1 MLTLDV
7 LCSQILTAV
16 LCTVD
21 FESRELSGNQ
31 QEAIRRLSHQVVAQ
45 LELRRLVIEME
56 QAIKSRDQIHE
67 QLSAEKVRSDDL
79 LLNILP
85 AKIANELKETENVE
99 PRFYSSVS
107 IMFGDFCGFTKL
119 AEQMEPKTLIELL
132 NQYFSA
138 FDQIV
143 SKHNVEKLKTI
154 GDAYMCASGLPA
166 ESRGHAFRIC
176 LAALEIQLY
185 LKRTNEQREKMRM
198 ERWDMRIGIHTGPVI
213 AGVVG
218 ERKFTYDIWGDAVNI
233 AALIEQGGQ
242 PGKVNISETT
252 FQQVNEAFEIEPR
265 GEVASGKKGDLPMY
279 SLNRLKAGYS
289 EDSDGLKPNDV
300 FQQKYGQLMKIYDA

>member
-1 MLTLDV
+1 MPLITP
-7 LCSQILTAV
+7 SGHAIGSI
-16 LCTVD
+16 CTVD

-143 SKHNVEKLKTI
+143 SKHNVEKLKRLV
-154 GDAYMCASGLPA
+154 M
-166 ESRGHAFRIC
+166 HIC
-176 LAALEIQLY
+176 V
-185 LKRTNEQREKMRM
+185 
-198 ERWDMRIGIHTGPVI
+198 H
-213 AGVVG
+213 
-218 ERKFTYDIWGDAVNI
+218 
-233 AALIEQGGQ
+233 
-242 PGKVNISETT
+242 PGYR
-252 FQQVNEAFEIEPR
+252 Q
-265 GEVASGKKGDLPMY
+265 
-279 SLNRLKAGYS
+279 KAGGTQS
-289 EDSDGLKPNDV
+289 ECV
-300 FQQKYGQLMKIYDA
+300 